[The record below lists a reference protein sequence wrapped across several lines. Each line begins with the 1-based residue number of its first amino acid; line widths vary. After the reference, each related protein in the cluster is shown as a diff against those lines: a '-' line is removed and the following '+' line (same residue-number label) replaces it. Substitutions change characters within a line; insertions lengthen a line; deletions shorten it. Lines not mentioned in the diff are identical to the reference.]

1 MKIAPKLLSVFNS
14 GLISEYIDFRY
25 LNTSD
30 DHNPKT
36 VALLAQ
42 KLAKFHSLNIPIP
55 KTVLKK
61 PQSLLEGKVRQEIV
75 AKNLTT
81 FLTLNLLDEMPW
93 IGERVLRVKSPV
105 VFSHNDFNRT
115 NILIRESNDNKSQ
128 NLEIFFIDFDY
139 SNYNYRGYDLGK
151 YFSTWAQEIPEYCAG
166 PNVQFPTD
174 TQMSVFI
181 EAYIEEMVNIYGN
194 SYVNNEINSIDSIIR
209 EAKSKAEI
217 GFNCYR
223 KLKNRVLQEYPHLN

>member
-55 KTVLKK
+55 KDSTKEAVDFDKWF
-61 PQSLLEGKVRQEIV
+61 PETYRQSLLEGKVRQEIV
-75 AKNLTT
+75 TKNLTT

-105 VFSHNDFNRT
+105 VFSHNDFN
-115 NILIRESNDNKSQ
+115 
-128 NLEIFFIDFDY
+128 
-139 SNYNYRGYDLGK
+139 
-151 YFSTWAQEIPEYCAG
+151 
-166 PNVQFPTD
+166 
-174 TQMSVFI
+174 
-181 EAYIEEMVNIYGN
+181 
-194 SYVNNEINSIDSIIR
+194 
-209 EAKSKAEI
+209 
-217 GFNCYR
+217 
-223 KLKNRVLQEYPHLN
+223 

>member
-1 MKIAPKLLSVFNS
+1 M
-14 GLISEYIDFRY
+14 
-25 LNTSD
+25 
-30 DHNPKT
+30 
-36 VALLAQ
+36 ALLAQ

-55 KTVLKK
+55 KDSTKEAVDFDKWF
-61 PQSLLEGKVRQEIV
+61 PETYRQSLLEGKVRQEIV
-75 AKNLTT
+75 TKNLTT

-139 SNYNYRGYDLGK
+139 SNYSYRGYDLGK
-151 YFSTWAQEIPEYCAG
+151 YFSTWAQEIPKYCAG
-166 PNVQFPTD
+166 PYVQFPTD

-181 EAYIEEMVNIYGN
+181 EAYIREMIEINGN
-194 SYVNNEINSIDSIIR
+194 SYAKLEINSRERIIKETKMFALLAYIKDCMYCIVFIKHQPPVQR
-209 EAKSKAEI
+209 I
-217 GFNCYR
+217 
-223 KLKNRVLQEYPHLN
+223 